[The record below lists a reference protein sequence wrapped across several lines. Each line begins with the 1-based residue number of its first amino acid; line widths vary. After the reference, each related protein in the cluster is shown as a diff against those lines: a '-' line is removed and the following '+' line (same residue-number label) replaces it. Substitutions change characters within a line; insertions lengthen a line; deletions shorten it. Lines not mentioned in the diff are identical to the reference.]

1 MYLHNLLSP
10 QNRTK
15 AKSSGKRLAKFLS
28 LNPHSRSFSG
38 QLDQLLKKMGKKDPL
53 LDNVVLAKTKLI
65 ADEQLR
71 AESLNQ
77 LHKKFKKTD
86 GGMLA
91 LYESGLLKKRLWL
104 QQDKAAPEQKKK
116 YLAETRAILTSFIS
130 LYADAFCTE
139 HVKKMLDN
147 LPTVE

>member
-1 MYLHNLLSP
+1 
-10 QNRTK
+10 
-15 AKSSGKRLAKFLS
+15 
-28 LNPHSRSFSG
+28 
-38 QLDQLLKKMGKKDPL
+38 MGKKDPL
-53 LDNVVLAKTKLI
+53 FDNVVLAKTKLI

-71 AESLNQ
+71 AESLSQ

-104 QQDKAAPEQKKK
+104 QQDKSAPEQKKI

-130 LYADAFCTE
+130 LYTDAFCIE
-139 HVKKMLDN
+139 QVKKMLDN